1 MTEQQI
7 VFMTQ
12 RAPDAA
18 GAEGSLDALTQRLAL
33 AQLSPAAQ
41 RIAAGIVS
49 TLPYAPGSLVLVGA
63 HRTYEELL
71 ADGCPLLPPE
81 LLARGVEAAR
91 QALGASW
98 LKRRPIVRWPWPLLE
113 QGVAPEQYLNQ
124 QVQAMQ
130 NFGQI
135 EYVFG
140 EPSRWL
146 TVEETAPYLHVTARQ
161 VRSLCQEGVLPHA
174 QKRGPLWMVPLEDLL
189 RSEVALRR
197 RPGQAPP
204 PEWEQQ
210 ARRFLREV
218 GLEADPRNH
227 AAGPLGQREPALE
240 AVALADLLSGAHG
253 EEFKSYLRLLMQME
267 PPPPPG
273 G

>member
-7 VFMTQ
+7 VFLTQ
-12 RAPDAA
+12 RAPAPANTEDNL
-18 GAEGSLDALTQRLAL
+18 EALTLPL
-33 AQLSPAAQ
+33 DPAQLPPEA
-41 RIAAGIVS
+41 RRVAAGIVS
-49 TLPYAPGSLVLVGA
+49 TLPFAPGSLVLVGA
-63 HRTYEELL
+63 RRTYEELI

-91 QALGASW
+91 KALGASW
-98 LKRRPIVRWPWPLLE
+98 LKRRPIVRWLWPLLE
-113 QGVAPEQYLNQ
+113 HGVTPEQYLCQ

-135 EYVFG
+135 EYVSG

-146 TVEETAPYLHVTARQ
+146 TVEETAHYLHVTDRQ
-161 VRSLCQEGVLPHA
+161 VRSLCQERVLAHA

-210 ARRFLREV
+210 ARRFLCEV
-218 GLEADPRNH
+218 GLEPDPSNH
-227 AAGPLGQREPALE
+227 AAGPAGQREPALV
-240 AVALADLLSGAHG
+240 AVSLADLLSGAHG
-253 EEFKSYLRLLMQME
+253 EEFKSYLRLLMHME
-267 PPPPPG
+267 PPPPPVG
-273 G
+273 